1 MDPNST
7 DSSTSPTVNSSETK
21 PPEVQPQAPATT
33 GMDNVTRDAPS
44 KLSPSG
50 ITSWAK
56 NLKISQPQSA
66 SQDGT
71 TDNAAGKSAFAR
83 FTSGLGLNLS
93 PKSAASN
100 DSPDGTS
107 KPAQPSFVGS
117 ITRGLVD
124 SSKSAVK
131 AVQVKARHVVSQNKR
146 RYQVCQLSPI
156 PLASFLCDHFIS
168 FYC

>member
-7 DSSTSPTVNSSETK
+7 DSPISPTVNSSETK
-21 PPEVQPQAPATT
+21 PPEVHPQAPVTP
-33 GMDNVTRDAPS
+33 GMNNVARDAPS

-50 ITSWAK
+50 LTSWAK
-56 NLKISQPQSA
+56 NLKISQPQSS
-66 SQDGT
+66 SQDGAT
-71 TDNAAGKSAFAR
+71 ENAGKSAFAR

-93 PKSAASN
+93 PKSPAPS
-100 DSPDGTS
+100 DSPDGNS

-117 ITRGLVD
+117 ITKGLVD

-146 RYQVCQLSPI
+146 RYQVCCPY
-156 PLASFLCDHFIS
+156 H
-168 FYC
+168 